1 MADFKT
7 ILVKDS
13 IIGDITSDID
23 FAVMSGA
30 SQTTYQRFPSTS
42 SSNSSII
49 FNVQVPSENVVLGRD
64 ILINTPLQASFTLV
78 YDPAAGSTV
87 AGLVVAQYGQNFS
100 LQAFPLNSLFSTAT
114 CQINNTTVSINTQ
127 DVMPSILRMNDSR
140 ELYRYNSTT
149 PSLPDQAYFNYSD
162 AQFSNNNP
170 LSTYNNSSYD
180 LDQIPRGSFP
190 AVITLGHFG
199 VTNNAPAG
207 GLPSGSTIYL
217 NDSPIS
223 AGAETIGGF
232 AYTFALEYWTV
243 NFQTIIT
250 EPLFL
255 SPWIWGNP
263 EFNSQGLLGINNMSF
278 TLTVDATAKR
288 LFSVVPQED
297 VYMNPTGT
305 ATQVGTYT
313 PLGTG
318 LPQLGV
324 QTIISINNTGSATP
338 GVTLMSSSPNAFAFS
353 TSPSGSTL
361 GVIQPATSPVILFK
375 FLSTQPSDL
384 IQTKNIVPYHDY
396 PRYLS
401 SQANNVAVT
410 AGTNSLTLTSNNLQ
424 INQIPD
430 MFIITVRK
438 QMANQN
444 AYDAMAQLVINNIS
458 VNLNNQSGLLSSASQ
473 YDLWRLSERNGSS
486 QSFAEFCGQQYIQNG
501 LTYPVAG
508 VGTGTTGL
516 IATTGSV
523 LVLNPAYDLS
533 LPDYITCGSLGN
545 YNFQFN
551 INVAYQ
557 QGNQSLTNQTL
568 QSLEIVVVCVNSG
581 IFTTQQGVSAVYTG
595 ILTKEMVL
603 GAKSHQQAS
612 AMTSMEV
619 ARMVGGKKMMPL
631 TAYKGIGKS
640 AGMMGSVSSGGLS
653 GSQSSGAGRPAKK
666 YC

>member
-1 MADFKT
+1 
-7 ILVKDS
+7 
-13 IIGDITSDID
+13 
-23 FAVMSGA
+23 
-30 SQTTYQRFPSTS
+30 
-42 SSNSSII
+42 
-49 FNVQVPSENVVLGRD
+49 
-64 ILINTPLQASFTLV
+64 
-78 YDPAAGSTV
+78 
-87 AGLVVAQYGQNFS
+87 
-100 LQAFPLNSLFSTAT
+100 LFSTAT

-127 DVMPSILRMNDSR
+127 DIMPSILRMNDSR

-149 PSLPDQAYFNYSD
+149 PSLPDQAYYNYSD
-162 AQFSNNNP
+162 AAFSSNNP
-170 LSTYNNSSYD
+170 VATYNNASYD
-180 LDQIPRGSFP
+180 LDQVPRGSFP
-190 AVITLGHFG
+190 AVITLGHYG
-199 VTNNAPAG
+199 ITSNAPAG
-207 GLPSGSTIYL
+207 GVALGSTIYID
-217 NDSPIS
+217 NGSIS
-223 AGAETIGGF
+223 VGPTTIATH
-232 AYTFALEYWTV
+232 AYTFSEEFWIV
-243 NFQTIIT
+243 NFQTVVT

-263 EFNSQGLLGINNMSF
+263 EFNCQGLLGINNMSF
-278 TLTVDATAKR
+278 TLTIDATAKR
-288 LFSVVPQED
+288 LFSVVPQEE
-297 VYMNPTGT
+297 VYMNPTGST
-305 ATQVGTYT
+305 AQVGTYT

-318 LPQLGV
+318 LPSLGV
-324 QTIISINNTGSATP
+324 QTIFSTNNGGLTIMGSN
-338 GVTLMSSSPNAFAFS
+338 PNAFKFS
-353 TSPSGSTL
+353 QSPSGTTL
-361 GVIQPATSPVILFK
+361 GVIQPATSPVMLFK

-401 SQANNVAVT
+401 SQANSSAVT
-410 AGTNSLTLTSNNLQ
+410 AGTNSITLTSNNLQ

-438 QMANQN
+438 QMADQN
-444 AYDAMAQLVINNIS
+444 CYDAMAQMVINNIS

-557 QGNQSLTNQTL
+557 QGAQSLTNQTL
-568 QSLEIVVVCVNSG
+568 QSLEICVVCVNSG

-619 ARMVGGKKMMPL
+619 ARMVGGKKMLPL
-631 TAYKGIGKS
+631 TAFKGLAKRG
-640 AGMMGSVSSGGLS
+640 GMSGAVSSGGIM
-653 GSQSSGAGRPAKK
+653 GSQSSGGIMGSQSSGGRHAKK